1 MAPTL
6 IVSGLFPRAALKTP
20 ALSHRNALFHSLE
33 AGSPKQGCQQG
44 GLPGG
49 CDGDSAPGP
58 PRGGWPRTPLGS
70 QMTTFRPHLL
80 VASVCVCLCLPLPTD
95 TGHVGLG
102 LPQGRV
108 CTRCPPRPPPGTLT
122 LTSPGRLELQHTRGH
137 GSSPRGQVSVPE
149 LARMVSSH
157 PESLLK
163 VVLTTRLNATPS

>member
-1 MAPTL
+1 MHFPTAWRPEVQSRG
-6 IVSGLFPRAALKTP
+6 VSRV
-20 ALSHRNALFHSLE
+20 
-33 AGSPKQGCQQG
+33 GSPGAVMET
-44 GLPGG
+44 LLL
-49 CDGDSAPGP
+49 APLG
-58 PRGGWPRTPLGS
+58 GGWPRTPLGS
-70 QMTTFRPHLL
+70 QVTTFCPHLL

-108 CTRCPPRPPPGTLT
+108 CTRCPPRPPLGTLT